1 MLNQKLDQVSP
12 ETTGKIVVESPTADI
27 VAVSTSQPSKRPIP
41 RLWPDDKRPASG
53 SLCSDAK
60 VLVVN
65 LMTQC
70 FEALWPRP
78 EDKHQLFALNRET
91 GKGRNIPVK
100 DVNDAAEQAQQ
111 LSAAGNDVYVAI
123 ASFRDPLSRT
133 AANATGA
140 YVFHMDIDC
149 GEAKAEAGKGYLTPE
164 IAQQALTDFRAKT
177 GLPKPNVVLQS
188 GGGIQVFWT
197 LDNFIKAEAW
207 KRSAWRLKELSRKL
221 DLRADPSRTGDIASV
236 MRIPGTLNWKYDPP
250 RPVVLLSALTEAIN
264 TAIMIEAISKAYDQF
279 CPAAPGAAPSG
290 DRIRQIAGIPCQ
302 RAILERL
309 RLALTVLD
317 PDVGEPIWKLRR
329 IAPLARLAR
338 DCPDLAEAI
347 YDMARAWSRGDYWV
361 HPSRAWITPGHSNGK
376 TGEQVFDEEWQ
387 RFLQDRYSGNA
398 VTIAT
403 IFHDA
408 RELGW
413 LDPTDAF
420 ALVTPEED
428 ALAAALQ
435 VAERMLE
442 QAKGDP
448 GAPFEPDALAAM
460 RVIQQ
465 RSPADFQRLRVALRK
480 ANPSV
485 LIREFDAQVKIK
497 PTVPIETHHTYAE
510 SLLDGL
516 TVNGWRPIGYGGQL
530 YLVDKNSGLWVAEAP
545 EKLVT
550 QVARNFDGRGNCKRM
565 RDYRDIA
572 EHAVAIATDD
582 TFFDQARMGVACPH
596 GFINIVDGR
605 IVIQP
610 LQPGDRQRVMI
621 PVTPSPLPT
630 PFFDQFLHETFQ
642 SSNPN
647 EEEQQVK
654 LIQEFA
660 GGIMVGIAHR
670 YQKAGFFLDPFGRA
684 GKGTLERV
692 IRSLVP
698 SSMVTAVTPF
708 KWNSDYHLAALAGSR
723 LNVVGELPEETPL
736 PAADFKTVIGG
747 DLLMGRHPNFRP
759 FSFKNEAG
767 HLFMSNH
774 LITVK
779 DHSEA
784 LAVRWLLF
792 EFPNS
797 RTRLGLPLDV
807 SLADRLISQ
816 ELPGIAHW
824 ALQGAIRLQTQG
836 GYSPSIVHDR
846 LMAKWRRNAN
856 SVEAFVFESCELGG
870 EDFLYPRTAFNQA
883 YRDWCDATGRK
894 PFSARRVL
902 ELLQHNANFKISV
915 VERNGYETLRGIRPQ
930 GNEFAGISP
939 LQ

>member
-1 MLNQKLDQVSP
+1 MAALARAAQAYP
-12 ETTGKIVVESPTADI
+12 EYA
-27 VAVSTSQPSKRPIP
+27 
-41 RLWPDDKRPASG
+41 
-53 SLCSDAK
+53 
-60 VLVVN
+60 
-65 LMTQC
+65 
-70 FEALWPRP
+70 P
-78 EDKHQLFALNRET
+78 EF
-91 GKGRNIPVK
+91 
-100 DVNDAAEQAQQ
+100 
-111 LSAAGNDVYVAI
+111 
-123 ASFRDPLSRT
+123 
-133 AANATGA
+133 
-140 YVFHMDIDC
+140 
-149 GEAKAEAGKGYLTPE
+149 
-164 IAQQALTDFRAKT
+164 
-177 GLPKPNVVLQS
+177 
-188 GGGIQVFWT
+188 
-197 LDNFIKAEAW
+197 
-207 KRSAWRLKELSRKL
+207 KELGR
-221 DLRADPSRTGDIASV
+221 
-236 MRIPGTLNWKYDPP
+236 
-250 RPVVLLSALTEAIN
+250 
-264 TAIMIEAISKAYDQF
+264 
-279 CPAAPGAAPSG
+279 
-290 DRIRQIAGIPCQ
+290 GI
-302 RAILERL
+302 
-309 RLALTVLD
+309 
-317 PDVGEPIWKLRR
+317 
-329 IAPLARLAR
+329 
-338 DCPDLAEAI
+338 
-347 YDMARAWSRGDYWV
+347 SRGDFRER
-361 HPSRAWITPGHSNGK
+361 PSVAWSTPGHSNGK
-376 TGEQVFDEEWQ
+376 TGEEIYDETYD
-387 RFLQDRYSGNA
+387 RFYG
-398 VTIAT
+398 TP
-403 IFHDA
+403 A
-408 RELGW
+408 REGDATLGSFFYQARQGGW
-413 LDPTDAF
+413 QGAEEVFVAQDPIPAMPGPAIVQTTNSDPSDTDIRIDSGD
-420 ALVTPEED
+420 D
-428 ALAAALQ
+428 ALGAALK
-435 VAERMLE
+435 VANQMLQ
-442 QAKGDP
+442 QAPSDP

-465 RSPADFQRLRVALRK
+465 RSPADFQRLRATLRK

-516 TVNGWRPIGYGGQL
+516 TVNGWRPVGYGGQL
-530 YLVDKNSGLWVAEAP
+530 YLVDKNSGLWVPEAP
-545 EKLVT
+545 EKLIT
-550 QVARNFDGRGNCKRM
+550 RVAHNFDGRGNCKRM

-582 TFFDQARMGVACPH
+582 TFFDQARLGVACPD
-596 GFINIVDGR
+596 GFIHIVDDR

-630 PFFDQFLHETFQ
+630 PQFDQFLHETFQ

-647 EEEQQVK
+647 EEEHQVK

-660 GGIMVGIAHR
+660 GGIMVGISPR
-670 YQKAGFFLDPFGRA
+670 YQKAGFFLDSFGRA

-774 LITVK
+774 MITVK

-807 SLADRLISQ
+807 SLAERLISQ

-870 EDFLYPRTAFNQA
+870 EDFLYPRTPFYQA
-883 YRDWCDATGRK
+883 YKAWCDTTGRK

-902 ELLQHNANFKISV
+902 ELLLQNANFNISV

-930 GNEFAGISP
+930 GNDFTEIP
-939 LQ
+939 QLQ